1 MTAGATSTDINGRTR
16 PPPSVDPTTA
26 TLDVMYR
33 EIANLEKELAN
44 RVEHLATLID
54 EKLSGVGERLNGIDE
69 ATKLRLSGIE
79 GIPGQIDE
87 KVGHLQSLADEKF
100 ASVAKQFE
108 ERDTRSERESRDN
121 KVAVDAAFAAQKEA
135 AAKQD
140 EGNQKA
146 IDKSE
151 AATAEKI
158 AKLNELFTVAIAALG
173 DKVDDLK
180 DRVGRMEAIKQGGTE
195 TRSGLF
201 GAIAAFGTVVVVG
214 IAIVTFI
221 VTH

>member
-1 MTAGATSTDINGRTR
+1 MTADDDAANGRVR

-33 EIANLEKELAN
+33 EIANIEGELDS
-44 RVEHLATLID
+44 RLGSLASIID
-54 EKLSGVGERLNGIDE
+54 EKLATVGERLNGIDE

-79 GIPGQIDE
+79 GIPHQID
-87 KVGHLQSLADEKF
+87 VAVAHLGSITDEKF
-100 ASVAKQFE
+100 GSVQTQFL

-158 AKLNELFTVAIAALG
+158 TKLNELFTVAIAALG

-195 TRSGLF
+195 TRTGLF
-201 GAIAAFGTVVVVG
+201 GAIAAVATLIFVG
-214 IAIVTFI
+214 IAVVAFI
-221 VTH
+221 TTH